1 MRVLVN
7 SRATRFRPRHRVC
20 GGAIDGTAEAS
31 MKRIMIRLRLAA
43 IAALITMPV
52 AANAQNTQTTSDQLS
67 RLFARAE
74 VKHQSS
80 RRNLT
85 EILRSQPRFWT
96 ELQAIAERLQ
106 TQPAW
111 LLNLMAS
118 ESLFNPAAR
127 NPLPGQTASGL
138 LQFIEATARRMGTT
152 TEAIRRM
159 GPVEQLRLVEQYLVP
174 FRGRLN
180 KLADVYLAVFRG
192 VVIEGG
198 DTVVVADS
206 NKEPRIYTLNKSL
219 DLNGD
224 GRIVKGELSL
234 TALSVGRFLPAPA
247 RTTRVKSGKSNLPAK
262 EGQLPS
268 RSTRSIY
275 IRPAKHQ

>member
-1 MRVLVN
+1 M
-7 SRATRFRPRHRVC
+7 A
-20 GGAIDGTAEAS
+20 G
-31 MKRIMIRLRLAA
+31 
-43 IAALITMPV
+43 
-52 AANAQNTQTTSDQLS
+52 DQLS
-67 RLFARAE
+67 QLFARTEA
-74 VKHQSS
+74 KHRSS
-80 RRNLT
+80 RRNLI
-85 EILRSQPRFWT
+85 EILRSQPRFWI
-96 ELQAIAERLQ
+96 ELQVVAERLQ

-111 LLNLMAS
+111 LLNVMAS

-159 GPVEQLRLVEQYLVP
+159 NPVEQLRLVERYLTP

-180 KLADVYLAVFRG
+180 SLADVYLAVFRG
-192 VVIEGG
+192 VVIEGE
-198 DTVVVADS
+198 DTVVIVDS
-206 NKEPRIYTLNKSL
+206 NKERRIYALNKSL

-234 TALSVGRFLPAPA
+234 AALSVGRFFPAPA
-247 RTTRVKSGKSNLPAK
+247 RTTRVKMGNGNLPVKKDQA
-262 EGQLPS
+262 PA

-275 IRPAKHQ
+275 IRPANRQ

>member
-20 GGAIDGTAEAS
+20 DGAIDGTAEAS
-31 MKRIMIRLRLAA
+31 MKGIMISLRSAA
-43 IAALITMPV
+43 IAASLALPA
-52 AANAQNTQTTSDQLS
+52 AANAQTAGNQLS
-67 RLFARAE
+67 RLFARTEA
-74 VKHQSS
+74 KHRNS

-85 EILRSQPRFWT
+85 EILRSQPQFWI
-96 ELQAIAERLQ
+96 ELRAVAERLQ

-111 LLNLMAS
+111 LLNVMAS
-118 ESLFNPAAR
+118 ESMFNPTAR
-127 NPLPGQTASGL
+127 NGFPGQTASGL

-159 GPVEQLRLVEQYLVP
+159 SPAEQLRLVERYLTP

-180 KLADVYLAVFRG
+180 SLADFYLAVFRG
-192 VVIEGG
+192 VVIDGG
-198 DTVVVADS
+198 DTVVVVDS
-206 NKEPRIYTLNKSL
+206 NKERRIYALNKSL

-247 RTTRVKSGKSNLPAK
+247 RTTRVKSSKSNLPAK

-268 RSTRSIY
+268 RSARSIY

>member
-1 MRVLVN
+1 
-7 SRATRFRPRHRVC
+7 
-20 GGAIDGTAEAS
+20 
-31 MKRIMIRLRLAA
+31 MKGIMIRLISAA
-43 IAALITMPV
+43 IAATIALPA
-52 AANAQNTQTTSDQLS
+52 AANAQNAQTDGDQLS
-67 RLFARAE
+67 RLFARTEA
-74 VKHQSS
+74 KHRSS

-85 EILRSQPRFWT
+85 EILRSQPRFWI
-96 ELQAIAERLQ
+96 ELQAVAKRLQ

-111 LLNLMAS
+111 LLNVMAS
-118 ESLFNPAAR
+118 ESLFNPSAR
-127 NPLPGQTASGL
+127 NSLPGQTASGL
-138 LQFIEATARRMGTT
+138 LQFIQATARQMGTN

-159 GPVEQLRLVEQYLVP
+159 GPVDQLRLVERYLTP

-180 KLADVYLAVFRG
+180 SLADVYLAVFRG
-192 VVIEGG
+192 AVIDGG
-198 DTVVVADS
+198 DTVVVVDS
-206 NKEPRIYTLNKSL
+206 NKERRIYALNKSL

-234 TALSVGRFLPAPA
+234 AALSVGRFLPAPA

>member
-1 MRVLVN
+1 MRVSVN
-7 SRATRFRPRHRVC
+7 SRATPSRQRHRIC
-20 GGAIDGTAEAS
+20 GGLTDVIAEAS
-31 MKRIMIRLRLAA
+31 MKETMIRLRYAA
-43 IAALITMPV
+43 IVASLALP
-52 AANAQNTQTTSDQLS
+52 ASANAQTVGDQLS
-67 RLFARAE
+67 RLFTRTEA
-74 VKHQSS
+74 KHRSS

-85 EILRSQPRFWT
+85 ELLRSQPRFWV
-96 ELQAIAERLQ
+96 ELDAVAERLQ

-111 LLNLMAS
+111 LLNVMAN

-138 LQFIEATARRMGTT
+138 LQFIESTARRMGTT

-159 GPVEQLRLVEQYLVP
+159 SPVGQLRLVERYLTP

-180 KLADVYLAVFRG
+180 SMADVYLAVFRG

-198 DTVVVADS
+198 DTVVVVDS
-206 NKEPRIYTLNKSL
+206 NKERRIYALNKSL

-234 TALSVGRFLPAPA
+234 AALSVGRFLPAPA
-247 RTTRVKSGKSNLPAK
+247 RTKPVKMGKDNLPVK
-262 EGQLPS
+262 EDQPPAP
-268 RSTRSIY
+268 RTRSIY
-275 IRPAKHQ
+275 IRPANHQ

>member
-1 MRVLVN
+1 
-7 SRATRFRPRHRVC
+7 
-20 GGAIDGTAEAS
+20 
-31 MKRIMIRLRLAA
+31 
-43 IAALITMPV
+43 
-52 AANAQNTQTTSDQLS
+52 
-67 RLFARAE
+67 
-74 VKHQSS
+74 
-80 RRNLT
+80 
-85 EILRSQPRFWT
+85 
-96 ELQAIAERLQ
+96 
-106 TQPAW
+106 
-111 LLNLMAS
+111 MAS

>member
-1 MRVLVN
+1 
-7 SRATRFRPRHRVC
+7 
-20 GGAIDGTAEAS
+20 
-31 MKRIMIRLRLAA
+31 MKGIMISLRSAA
-43 IAALITMPV
+43 IAASLALPA
-52 AANAQNTQTTSDQLS
+52 AANAQTAGDELS
-67 RLFARAE
+67 RLFARTEA
-74 VKHQSS
+74 KHRNS

-85 EILRSQPRFWT
+85 EILRSQPQFWI
-96 ELQAIAERLQ
+96 ELRAVAERLQ

-111 LLNLMAS
+111 LLNVMAS
-118 ESLFNPAAR
+118 ESMFNPTAR
-127 NPLPGQTASGL
+127 NGFPGQTASGL

-159 GPVEQLRLVEQYLVP
+159 SPAEQLCLVERYLTP

-180 KLADVYLAVFRG
+180 NLADVYLAVFRG
-192 VVIEGG
+192 AVIDGG
-198 DTVVVADS
+198 DTVVVVDS
-206 NKEPRIYTLNKSL
+206 NKERRIYALNKSL

>member
-1 MRVLVN
+1 
-7 SRATRFRPRHRVC
+7 
-20 GGAIDGTAEAS
+20 
-31 MKRIMIRLRLAA
+31 MKAIMIRLISAA
-43 IAALITMPV
+43 IAATIALLA
-52 AANAQNTQTTSDQLS
+52 AANAQNAPTDGDELS
-67 RLFARAE
+67 RLFARTEA
-74 VKHQSS
+74 KHRSS

-85 EILRSQPRFWT
+85 EILRNQPRFWI
-96 ELQAIAERLQ
+96 ELRAVAERLQ

-111 LLNLMAS
+111 LLNVMAS
-118 ESLFNPAAR
+118 ESMFNPAAR
-127 NPLPGQTASGL
+127 NGFPGQTASGL
-138 LQFIEATARRMGTT
+138 LQFIEATAHRMGTT

-159 GPVEQLRLVEQYLVP
+159 SPAEQLRLVERYLTP

-180 KLADVYLAVFRG
+180 SLADVYLAVFRG

-234 TALSVGRFLPAPA
+234 VALSVGRFLPAPA
-247 RTTRVKSGKSNLPAK
+247 RTTRVNTGNGDLPAK
-262 EGQLPS
+262 EDRPPA

-275 IRPAKHQ
+275 IRPANHQ

>member
-1 MRVLVN
+1 
-7 SRATRFRPRHRVC
+7 
-20 GGAIDGTAEAS
+20 
-31 MKRIMIRLRLAA
+31 MISLRSAA
-43 IAALITMPV
+43 IAASLALP
-52 AANAQNTQTTSDQLS
+52 ASANAQTAGDELS
-67 RLFARAE
+67 RLFARTEA
-74 VKHQSS
+74 KHRNS

-85 EILRSQPRFWT
+85 EILRSQPQFWI
-96 ELQAIAERLQ
+96 ELRAVAERLQ

-111 LLNLMAS
+111 LLNVMAS
-118 ESLFNPAAR
+118 ESMFNPTAR
-127 NPLPGQTASGL
+127 NGFPGQTASGL

-159 GPVEQLRLVEQYLVP
+159 SPAEQLRMVERYLTP

-180 KLADVYLAVFRG
+180 NLADVYLAVFRG
-192 VVIEGG
+192 AVIDGG
-198 DTVVVADS
+198 DTVVVVDS
-206 NKEPRIYTLNKSL
+206 NKERRIYALNKSL

-224 GRIVKGELSL
+224 GRIEKGELSL

-262 EGQLPS
+262 EVQLPS

>member
-1 MRVLVN
+1 
-7 SRATRFRPRHRVC
+7 
-20 GGAIDGTAEAS
+20 
-31 MKRIMIRLRLAA
+31 MIRLRSAA
-43 IAALITMPV
+43 IAASLALPA
-52 AANAQNTQTTSDQLS
+52 AANAQTAGDELS
-67 RLFARAE
+67 RLFARTEA
-74 VKHQSS
+74 KHRSS
-80 RRNLT
+80 LRNLS
-85 EILRSQPRFWT
+85 EILRNQPRFWV
-96 ELQAIAERLQ
+96 ELRAVAERLQ

-111 LLNLMAS
+111 LLNVMAG
-118 ESLFNPAAR
+118 ESMFNPTAR
-127 NPLPGQTASGL
+127 NGFPGQTASGL

-159 GPVEQLRLVEQYLVP
+159 SPMEQLRLVERYLTP
-174 FRGRLN
+174 FRGSLN
-180 KLADVYLAVFRG
+180 SLANVYLAVFRG

-234 TALSVGRFLPAPA
+234 VALSVGRFLPAPA
-247 RTTRVKSGKSNLPAK
+247 RTTRVNTGNGNLPAK
-262 EGQLPS
+262 EDRPPT

-275 IRPAKHQ
+275 IRPANHQ